1 LFIVG
6 YCLIIYNFADKLNFK
21 VPQKILDYEDKIKTK
36 EISNHPLHLHV
47 SHHDI
52 TEILLKVT
60 FKHHK
65 VNLEEE
71 KTVQI
76 LFSKQK

>member
-1 LFIVG
+1 MG
-6 YCLIIYNFADKLNFK
+6 
-21 VPQKILDYEDKIKTK
+21 QTK

-52 TEILLKVT
+52 TEILLKVM

-71 KTVQI
+71 KNLI
-76 LFSKQK
+76 IFF